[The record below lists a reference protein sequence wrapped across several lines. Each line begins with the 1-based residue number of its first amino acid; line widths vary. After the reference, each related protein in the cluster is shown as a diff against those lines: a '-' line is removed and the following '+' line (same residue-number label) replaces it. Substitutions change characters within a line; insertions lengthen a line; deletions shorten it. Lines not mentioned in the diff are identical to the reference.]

1 MAWGP
6 VEPLGWQGKARHV
19 DFYDIKADVEQLLAP
34 RKAEFVAAEHPALH
48 PGRSARVVLD
58 GVDIGH
64 VGELHPRWRQAW
76 ELSSAPVVFE
86 LSLDAVIARMVPV
99 AKSVAKHQPVE
110 RDIAVIVNEQVTH
123 AQLMKAIHTAPT
135 EGLLRDVVLF
145 DIYRPKADST
155 GGLAVGEK
163 SLAVRLSLHSDEATL
178 TEAMANAQDAKAQAE
193 RARSL
198 QQQGFFSS
206 AQLSQ
211 TLAAEASATA
221 RLQSARALVQLQN
234 VRLSQTQ
241 VRAPDAGVISARQ
254 ATVGS
259 VVAAGTELFRLIRQG
274 RIEWRA
280 EVAAAELGR
289 VQVGAPVQVTA
300 ASGQVLQGKVRMVA
314 PSVDAQTRNALV
326 YVDLPAQ
333 TGTAKAGMFAK
344 GEIILGQSQAL
355 TVPQTAVVVRD
366 GFSYLYTVG
375 ADNKV
380 TQVKVQTGRLS
391 GDRFEVLSG
400 LKPDARLVAS
410 GGAFLNHGDTV
421 RVVDATPAAA
431 SK

>member
-1 MAWGP
+1 MKKMDKLGLMAAS
-6 VEPLGWQGKARHV
+6 LCCLALQGAAV
-19 DFYDIKADVEQLLAP
+19 WAADND
-34 RKAEFVAAEHPALH
+34 K
-48 PGRSARVVLD
+48 G
-58 GVDIGH
+58 
-64 VGELHPRWRQAW
+64 
-76 ELSSAPVVFE
+76 SAPTPASPAAASPAPGKPATSQPAASKPSLTVTLTTPQSQNMAQR
-86 LSLDAVIARMVPV
+86 LSANGSLAAWQEALIGAEANGLKITEVR
-99 AKSVAKHQPVE
+99 
-110 RDIAVIVNEQVTH
+110 VNVGDRVQR
-123 AQLMKAIHTAPT
+123 
-135 EGLLRDVVLF
+135 GDVLATLQ
-145 DIYRPKADST
+145 ADS
-155 GGLAVGEK
+155 LRAEM
-163 SLAVRLSLHSDEATL
+163 AQAEATL
-178 TEAMANAQDAKAQAE
+178 AEATANAQEAKAQAE

-198 QQQGFFSS
+198 QQQGFFSN

-211 TLAAEASATA
+211 TLAAEASAMA
-221 RLQSARALVQLQN
+221 RVQSARALVQLQN
-234 VRLSQTQ
+234 VRMAQTQ
-241 VRAPDAGVISARQ
+241 VRAPDAGVISSRQ

-259 VVAAGTELFRLIRQG
+259 VVGAGTELFRLIRQG
-274 RIEWRA
+274 RLEWRA
-280 EVAAAELGR
+280 EVTSAELGR

-333 TGTAKAGMFAK
+333 IGTAKAGMFAK

-366 GFSYLYTVG
+366 GFSYVYSVG

-380 TQVKVQTGRLS
+380 SQLKVQTGRLS

-421 RVVDATPAAA
+421 RVVDASPAAA

>member
-1 MAWGP
+1 MKKSNQFGFIAASVCCLAWLGAPAWAADPKPPTAKPSLTVTLTTPQSQNMAQR
-6 VEPLGWQGKARHV
+6 L
-19 DFYDIKADVEQLLAP
+19 
-34 RKAEFVAAEHPALH
+34 
-48 PGRSARVVLD
+48 
-58 GVDIGH
+58 
-64 VGELHPRWRQAW
+64 QA
-76 ELSSAPVVFE
+76 
-86 LSLDAVIARMVPV
+86 
-99 AKSVAKHQPVE
+99 
-110 RDIAVIVNEQVTH
+110 N
-123 AQLMKAIHTAPT
+123 
-135 EGLLRDVVLF
+135 G
-145 DIYRPKADST
+145 
-155 GGLAVGEK
+155 
-163 SLAVRLSLHSDEATL
+163 SLAAWQEALIGAEAHGLKITEVRVNVGDRVQRGDVLASLQSDTLRAELAQAEATL
-178 TEAMANAQDAKAQAE
+178 AEATAHAQDAKAQAE

>member
-1 MAWGP
+1 MAQRLSANGS
-6 VEPLGWQGKARHV
+6 LAAWQEALIGAEANGLKITEVRV
-19 DFYDIKADVEQLLAP
+19 NVGDRVQRGDVLAT
-34 RKAEFVAAEHPALH
+34 L
-48 PGRSARVVLD
+48 
-58 GVDIGH
+58 
-64 VGELHPRWRQAW
+64 Q
-76 ELSSAPVVFE
+76 
-86 LSLDAVIARMVPV
+86 
-99 AKSVAKHQPVE
+99 
-110 RDIAVIVNEQVTH
+110 
-123 AQLMKAIHTAPT
+123 
-135 EGLLRDVVLF
+135 
-145 DIYRPKADST
+145 ADSLRAE
-155 GGLAVGEK
+155 LAQ
-163 SLAVRLSLHSDEATL
+163 AEATL
-178 TEAMANAQDAKAQAE
+178 AEATANAQEAKAQAE

-198 QQQGFFSS
+198 QQQGFFSN

-211 TLAAEASATA
+211 TLAAEASAVA
-221 RLQSARALVQLQN
+221 RVQSARALVQLQN
-234 VRLSQTQ
+234 VRMAQTQ
-241 VRAPDAGVISARQ
+241 VRAPDAGVISSRQ

-259 VVAAGTELFRLIRQG
+259 VVGAGTELFRLIRQG

-280 EVAAAELGR
+280 EVTSAELGR

-333 TGTAKAGMFAK
+333 IGTAKAGMFAK

-366 GFSYLYTVG
+366 GFSYVYSVG

-380 TQVKVQTGRLS
+380 SQLKVQTGRLS

-421 RVVDATPAAA
+421 RVVDASPAAA